1 MPRLTLNDER
11 WSTLKSI
18 LLEEGIYENKNL
30 RTAVEG
36 VIYRM
41 RTGVPWRDVP
51 KEFGRWNS
59 MAMI

>member
-1 MPRLTLNDER
+1 
-11 WSTLKSI
+11 